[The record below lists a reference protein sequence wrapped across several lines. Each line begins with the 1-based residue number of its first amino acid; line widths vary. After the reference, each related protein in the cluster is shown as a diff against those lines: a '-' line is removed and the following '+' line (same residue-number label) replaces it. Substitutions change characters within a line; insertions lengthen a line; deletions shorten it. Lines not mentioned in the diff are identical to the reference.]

1 MEKNHMTILGAG
13 VLVCAILFYINIYL
27 GATGAVILIAIAM
40 SFFIMEDAGV
50 LPDVAIRLH
59 DDAKRIIVTNRGTA
73 PAYRIHITLVPLN
86 IEFDIPELSVDATS
100 ERQLQ
105 EMISEAKAVVTF
117 EDSKGS
123 HYTRTTAISALGK
136 NDDDLLKPMFPLFKW
151 K

>member
-1 MEKNHMTILGAG
+1 MEKNHTIIVGAG
-13 VLVCAILFYINIYL
+13 VLVCALLFYIDIYL
-27 GATGAVILIAIAM
+27 GATGVVVLIAIAM

-50 LPDVAIRLH
+50 LPDVTIRLH

-86 IEFDIPELSVDATS
+86 IEFDIHELSVDATS
-100 ERQLQ
+100 EHRLQ

>member
-1 MEKNHMTILGAG
+1 MEKNHTIIVGAG
-13 VLVCAILFYINIYL
+13 VLVCALLFYIDIYL
-27 GATGAVILIAIAM
+27 GATGVVVLIAIAM

>member
-1 MEKNHMTILGAG
+1 MEKNHTIIVGAG
-13 VLVCAILFYINIYL
+13 VLLCAILFYIDIYL

-73 PAYRIHITLVPLN
+73 PAYRIHIAMVPLN

-105 EMISEAKAVVTF
+105 EMINEAKAVVTF

-123 HYTRTTAISALGK
+123 HYTRTIALSALG
-136 NDDDLLKPMFPLFKW
+136 NTDDDLLKPMFPLFKW

>member
-1 MEKNHMTILGAG
+1 MEKNHTIIVGAG
-13 VLVCAILFYINIYL
+13 VLVCALLFYIDIYL
-27 GATGAVILIAIAM
+27 GATGVVVLIAIAM

-86 IEFDIPELSVDATS
+86 IDFDIPELSVDATS

-105 EMISEAKAVVTF
+105 EMISEVKAVVTF

>member
-1 MEKNHMTILGAG
+1 MEKNHTIIVGAG
-13 VLVCAILFYINIYL
+13 VLVCALLFYIDIYL
-27 GATGAVILIAIAM
+27 GATGVVVLIAIAM

-50 LPDVAIRLH
+50 LPDVTIRLH

-123 HYTRTTAISALGK
+123 HYTRTTALSALGK

>member
-1 MEKNHMTILGAG
+1 MEKNHTIIVGAG
-13 VLVCAILFYINIYL
+13 VLVCALLFYIDIYL
-27 GATGAVILIAIAM
+27 GATGVVVLIAIAM

-50 LPDVAIRLH
+50 LPDVTIRLH

>member
-1 MEKNHMTILGAG
+1 MEKNHTIILGVG
-13 VLVCAILFYINIYL
+13 VLVCALLFYIDIYL
-27 GATGAVILIAIAM
+27 GATGVVVLIAIAM